1 MAKSK
6 KGNSQPQ
13 SGASKEERKS
23 FSLLPNG
30 KNKKKT
36 GQDTKSLAPL
46 LHWDVGDSDSDDA
59 SDSDGDN

>member
-6 KGNSQPQ
+6 KGNPQPQ
-13 SGASKEERKS
+13 SGASSEERKS
-23 FSLLPNG
+23 FSLLPKG
-30 KNKKKT
+30 KKNKKSA

-46 LHWDVGDSDSDDA
+46 LHWDVDDSSDNA

>member
-6 KGNSQPQ
+6 KSNPQPQ
-13 SGASKEERKS
+13 SGASGEERKS
-23 FSLLPNG
+23 FSLLPSG

-46 LHWDVGDSDSDDA
+46 LHWDVGDSSDSA